1 MIEGLAVAWRGPHE
15 GNDWRGGRHDRD
27 VTQFCLDWFD
37 TRPLLLRHD
46 RGQLVTT
53 NVVGRVTELQHTA
66 AGLWARCTV
75 DGAGEHAAAIRDGVE
90 AGRLFFSTG
99 ANDVAQVGNLY
110 LRWPI
115 VELSLT
121 PLPANPFCVT
131 WPEVHEAPQVGATI
145 ALASVPTQELARH
158 VKDSLTQELAQ
169 RAAFDQRMSDLS
181 ETLQFDGRQGYTV
194 LLRRDPG
201 VTDAKLAERLSMT
214 LDQFTAARELGNV
227 GIVSYTVS
235 DRVKAEAVK
244 LPEGIEHG
252 TAHSLAHV

>member
-1 MIEGLAVAWRGPHE
+1 VIEGLAVAWRGPHE

-194 LLRRDPG
+194 LLRRDPTVG
-201 VTDAKLAERLSMT
+201 DRTLADRLGMT
-214 LDQFTAARELGNV
+214 AAQFDAARELGNV
-227 GIVSYTVS
+227 GIVSYALSESV
-235 DRVKAEAVK
+235 RAEVATIR
-244 LPEGIEHG
+244 EGVG
-252 TAHSLAHV
+252 NGAPYRLAHV